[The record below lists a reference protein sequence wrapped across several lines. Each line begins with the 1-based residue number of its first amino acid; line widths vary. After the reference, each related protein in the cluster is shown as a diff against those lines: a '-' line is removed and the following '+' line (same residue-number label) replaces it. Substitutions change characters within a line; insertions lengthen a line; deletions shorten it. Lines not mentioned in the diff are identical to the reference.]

1 MELRENSATEKQI
14 GALDLVPLFVDLDGT
29 LIKTDLLLES
39 AFLLIK
45 RTPWSIFLMAYWLI
59 RWGRSRL
66 KAEIAKRVEIA
77 AETIPLQGEFA
88 AFIRSEA
95 ERGRT
100 VYLATASDERL
111 ARLIAN
117 RLGVFSGVLGSTPE
131 RNLKGAEK
139 LKAIREMTGQAPFD
153 YAGNGLADMPI
164 WAKARKV
171 LIVNP
176 DPGVLASASSQFVV
190 ERVFDDRPPA
200 LPTWFRAIRIHQ
212 WFKNLL
218 IFVPLLTAHAFSQQ
232 ALLSAVLGF
241 VAFGLVASG
250 TYILNDLLD
259 LTSDRRH
266 PRKSLRPFAS
276 GNLSPALG
284 CLALAL
290 LVISGLS
297 LAASVSAHFLFV
309 LLGYLVLTLSYSLY
323 FKTYVLLDVIL
334 LAGLYTTRIIAG
346 AVAIDVTISSWLLL
360 FSTFVFLSLAL
371 VKRCT
376 ELEVML
382 EQTKAAA
389 SGRDY
394 RVSDRFV
401 LGAMG
406 VAAGYISV
414 LVLALYV
421 DDPEVQSRYSHPYF
435 LSALCPFMLY
445 WISRVWIKTA
455 RGEMNDDP
463 LLYSLRDRASWF
475 MFVAMALTTLLAI

>member
-1 MELRENSATEKQI
+1 MDRRANSVIDTHPYTPDQ
-14 GALDLVPLFVDLDGT
+14 VPLFVDLDGT
-29 LIKTDLLLES
+29 LIKTDMLVES
-39 AFLLIK
+39 ALLLIK
-45 RTPWSIFLMAYWLI
+45 RTPWIIFVMAYWLFK
-59 RWGRSRL
+59 WGRSGL
-66 KAEIAKRVEIA
+66 KAQIAKRVEVA
-77 AETIPLQGEFA
+77 AETIPLQGDFV
-88 AFIRSEA
+88 AFLRSEA
-95 ERGRT
+95 ELGRAL
-100 VYLATASDERL
+100 YLATASDERL
-111 ARLIAN
+111 ARVISN
-117 RLGVFSGVLGSTPE
+117 RLGVFSGVLASTPD
-131 RNLKGAEK
+131 RNLKGKAK
-139 LKAIREMTGQAPFD
+139 LKAIREVTGQGPFD

-164 WAKARKV
+164 WAEARKV

-176 DPGVLASASSQFVV
+176 DPGVLASASSRFAVD
-190 ERVFDDRPPA
+190 RVFDDRPPA
-200 LPTWFRAIRIHQ
+200 LPTWLRAIRIHQ

-218 IFVPLLTAHAFSQQ
+218 LFVPLLTAHAFSQQ
-232 ALLSAVLGF
+232 AFASVALGF
-241 VAFGLVASG
+241 IAFGLVASG

-259 LTSDRRH
+259 LASDRRH
-266 PRKSLRPFAS
+266 PRKSSRPFAA
-276 GNLSPALG
+276 GNLAPGLG
-284 CLALAL
+284 CVATVL
-290 LVISGLS
+290 LVLSGLG
-297 LAASVSAHFLFV
+297 LAVAVSAHFFLV

-323 FKTYVLLDVIL
+323 FKTYVLLDVLL

-382 EQTKAAA
+382 EQTKVAA

-414 LVLALYV
+414 LVLALFV
-421 DDPEVQSRYSHPYF
+421 DDPEVKARYSHPYF

-463 LLYSLRDRASWF
+463 LLYSLRDRASWI
-475 MFVAMALTTLLAI
+475 MFVAMALTTLFAI